1 MTHKVNK
8 LTVLLTEDEYRRL
21 DTFCQEQGFKKS
33 TLTAKLIRDFL
44 DEKRFMIQP
53 ELPFQAPRLKT

>member
-1 MTHKVNK
+1 MTRRANK
-8 LTVLLTEDEYRRL
+8 LTVLLTEDEYERL

-44 DEKRFMIQP
+44 DSKRFMVQS
-53 ELPFQAPRLKT
+53 ELPFQVPNAKI